1 MNINSFNGVP
11 LYFRKLYSDK
21 KYAKWRMGYDY
32 PQNHLRN
39 IARDNSLTRYTM
51 SLDVDVILAPDMTD
65 ILARFLNGNT
75 CTSCAFVIP
84 TYEVD
89 NREQMPRN
97 KSDLAHLVEKK
108 LAQPFHSKI
117 FVHNQFATNFS
128 K

>member
-1 MNINSFNGVP
+1 MNINSFS
-11 LYFRKLYSDK
+11 LCSRELYSDK
-21 KYAKWRMGYDY
+21 KYAKWRTGYDY

-39 IARDNSLTRYTM
+39 IAREASLTQYTM
-51 SLDVDVILAPDMTD
+51 SLDVDVILAPDMTET
-65 ILARFLNGNT
+65 LAKFLNGNT
-75 CTSCAFVIP
+75 CAVCAYVIP

-89 NREQMPRN
+89 QREQMPRN
-97 KSDLAHLVEKK
+97 KSQLAHLVERK

>member
-1 MNINSFNGVP
+1 MNINSFS
-11 LYFRKLYSDK
+11 LCSRELYSDK
-21 KYAKWRMGYDY
+21 KYAKWRTGYDY

-39 IARDNSLTRYTM
+39 IARDNSLTQYTM
-51 SLDVDVILAPDMTD
+51 SLDVDVILAPDMTEN
-65 ILARFLNGNT
+65 LAKFLNGNT
-75 CTSCAFVIP
+75 CANCAYVIP

-89 NREQMPRN
+89 QREQMPRN
-97 KSDLAHLVEKK
+97 KSQLAHLVERR